1 MQLHRRL
8 VENVPAAFA
17 PRLARVLHHYALL
30 LKGRGRWH
38 EALNY
43 LRESA
48 DIYRDL
54 AQEYPLRYRHE
65 VKMTLLLL
73 GDCLESAEDG
83 AGARKAREEAGLIT
97 ADS

>member
-1 MQLHRRL
+1 MKSL
-8 VENVPAAFA
+8 
-17 PRLARVLHHYALL
+17 YALL

-48 DIYRDL
+48 DIYRGL

-65 VKMTLLLL
+65 LKMTLLLL
-73 GDCLESAEDG
+73 GDCLGDVEDG
-83 AGARKAREEAGLIT
+83 AEARKAREEAGLIT